1 MQNHF
6 EDLEIAAGTSDLSIA
21 LIGPNENRRRI
32 VANALAGSGSSTV
45 REFPAYP
52 SKTGDVPR
60 MMEQNFDVYIIDLDG
75 DQRYALELVEEISA
89 NPAVTVMVFSM
100 NNDPNLLMS

>member
-6 EDLEIAAGTSDLSIA
+6 EDLEIAAGASDLSIA

-45 REFPAYP
+45 REFPVV
-52 SKTGDVPR
+52 SIKD
-60 MMEQNFDVYIIDLDG
+60 E
-75 DQRYALELVEEISA
+75 
-89 NPAVTVMVFSM
+89 
-100 NNDPNLLMS
+100 